1 MLYSVL
7 GAYIFMEVE
16 GPAERKRRAGLLRER
31 LYLGDLLWNLT
42 LNYDGDPQSYNNWTQ
57 YVNEQLPRYEEKIY
71 QAYKYSMSSDTEVW
85 DFYGALL
92 YCGTIYTTIGY
103 GHVAPSTDWGRIATM
118 IYGTIGVP
126 LALIVLADMGRHFTI
141 LLKVLWVL
149 ARKSCEVGA
158 CLCRVSATA
167 AATAG
172 GAMVNAG
179 RRGISRD
186 RSPPYKITD
195 RFDNEEGDA
204 PIARYEDSR
213 TPISDITEE
222 DDYDERNGAMFGS
235 DFLRIGG
242 NGPTLADIDDQF
254 NLPMG
259 IAAII
264 LVVYIFLGTL
274 MFKSWEEW
282 GYLEAFYF
290 VFISLSTIG
299 LGDIVPA
306 HSKFFLLSSIYI
318 FFGLSLVSMCINVAV
333 QFFSRTMKKARETMN
348 VISDRA
354 QRTATMT
361 IGKAKTAV
369 VKITGD
375 ADGSVTH
382 DLHNGVSGDPDFV
395 GVTPTDDDPKHKE
408 VTEDTAAGTEK
419 DTKTKQAGQGFPYQ
433 NPPNDDK
440 ICTGA
445 QNGDTVVNVAESE
458 NGFTG

>member
-1 MLYSVL
+1 MIYSLL
-7 GAYIFMEVE
+7 GAYVFMEVE

-57 YVNEQLPRYEEKIY
+57 YVKEQLPRYEERIY
-71 QAYKYSMSSDTEVW
+71 QAYKYSMSSDAEVW

-103 GHVAPSTDWGRIATM
+103 GHVSPSTDWGRIATM
-118 IYGTIGVP
+118 IYGAIGVP
-126 LALIVLADMGRHFTI
+126 LALIVLADMGRHFTV

-149 ARKSCEVGA
+149 ARKSCDVGA
-158 CLCRVSATA
+158 CICRVSASA

-172 GAMVNAG
+172 GAVVSAG
-179 RRGISRD
+179 RRKISRD
-186 RSPPYKITD
+186 RKPPYKITD
-195 RFDNEEGDA
+195 RFENEDGSA
-204 PIARYEDSR
+204 PIAQWEDSR
-213 TPISDITEE
+213 TPVSENTEE
-222 DDYDERNGAMFGS
+222 DEFDDQDGGMFGS
-235 DFLRIGG
+235 GFLRISGKT
-242 NGPTLADIDDQF
+242 PTLADIDDQF

-318 FFGLSLVSMCINVAV
+318 FFGLSLVSMCINVAI
-333 QFFSRTMKKARETMN
+333 QFFSRTIKKARRTMN
-348 VISDRA
+348 EISDRA

-369 VKITGD
+369 VKIAGD
-375 ADGSVTH
+375 TDGTVSH
-382 DLHNGVSGDPDFV
+382 DHQNGVASDHK
-395 GVTPTDDDPKHKE
+395 GVASDPK
-408 VTEDTAAGTEK
+408 VDTKDSSGETGKSAKPPSQGFFHRKSSTEK
-419 DTKTKQAGQGFPYQ
+419 SPTKTTDQ
-433 NPPNDDK
+433 
-440 ICTGA
+440 
-445 QNGDTVVNVAESE
+445 DTVVTVIQPDSCPE
-458 NGFTG
+458 GFTG